1 MIRVDLDIPMPESCV
16 RCPLCYDY
24 RHCRAKSIWFSKEDE
39 WIFKTRPNWCPLR
52 EVQDPERGTGE
63 NRCVCC
69 GEVIPEGR
77 QVCPQCAK

>member
-52 EVQDPERGTGE
+52 EVPDPERGTGE